1 MNKVKVTHWAP
12 AIAAGRGDRPL
23 SAPSAPKLG
32 VCLQGGLPE
41 GFPEWLGGCPA
52 RLAAPLA
59 SLGDRGLAGLR
70 AAGMSEAL
78 LPSHQHG
85 TAASRQPPAPPR
97 PPASGRASYGRS
109 GLLQTTSQVMSLAT
123 DPPTVWSQDRCA
135 HSKVLTPGRGCS
147 PARPCCSPRREPAEP
162 RTRRSSPRRSFWNA
176 PPLAE
181 EQRQQGG

>member
-1 MNKVKVTHWAP
+1 M
-12 AIAAGRGDRPL
+12 AG
-23 SAPSAPKLG
+23 
-32 VCLQGGLPE
+32 GG
-41 GFPEWLGGCPA
+41 PA

-97 PPASGRASYGRS
+97 PPASGQASYGRS

-123 DPPTVWSQDRCA
+123 NPPTVWSQDRCA

>member
-12 AIAAGRGDRPL
+12 AIAAGRGDRPP

-41 GFPEWLGGCPA
+41 GFPEWLGGGPA

-70 AAGMSEAL
+70 VAGMSEAL

-97 PPASGRASYGRS
+97 PVPPHPAGPATAGAGCSRPRVRS
-109 GLLQTTSQVMSLAT
+109 CHS
-123 DPPTVWSQDRCA
+123 PPT
-135 HSKVLTPGRGCS
+135 HP
-147 PARPCCSPRREPAEP
+147 PCGL
-162 RTRRSSPRRSFWNA
+162 RTAVRTA
-176 PPLAE
+176 KC
-181 EQRQQGG
+181 